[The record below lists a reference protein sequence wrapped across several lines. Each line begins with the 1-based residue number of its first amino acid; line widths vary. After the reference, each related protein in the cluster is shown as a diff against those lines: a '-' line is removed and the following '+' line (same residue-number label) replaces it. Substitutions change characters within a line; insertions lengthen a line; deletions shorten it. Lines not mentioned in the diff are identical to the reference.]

1 VDIRATGII
10 PGALPVS
17 VGMPAMRAD
26 HEIPED
32 FSNPELQDRS
42 RPIIT
47 TCNEG
52 MTASLGARI
61 LKEMGFTDVSIMQG
75 GTKGWKRA
83 GFPTEQLKDT

>member
-1 VDIRATGII
+1 M
-10 PGALPVS
+10 L
-17 VGMPAMRAD
+17 AMRAD
-26 HEIPED
+26 HEIPEE
-32 FSNPELQDRS
+32 FSKPELQDRS

-47 TCNEG
+47 ACNEG

>member
-1 VDIRATGII
+1 
-10 PGALPVS
+10 
-17 VGMPAMRAD
+17 MRAD

-47 TCNEG
+47 ACNAG
-52 MTASLGARI
+52 MTASFGART